1 MSPKI
6 VVLIVIIISFVA
18 IGSILLYSSTN
29 SEYLS
34 KTKHEDKSW
43 AVIKDSKGDII
54 AVETGD
60 SNVWISLKSLN
71 QNQSEMW
78 IGGIIEEYGNYW
90 GFRFEP
96 DSIIIAEITIEGAQS
111 NIKAISQDLDYWIG
125 KWAKQTY
132 VFAKVEEI
140 NE

>member
-1 MSPKI
+1 M
-6 VVLIVIIISFVA
+6 IIIFLGI
-18 IGSILLYSSTN
+18 IGYLLLYGSTD

-34 KTKHEDKSW
+34 KTKHEAKRW

-60 SNVWISLKSLN
+60 SKVWFSLKNLN
-71 QNQSEMW
+71 QNQSAMW

-90 GFRFEP
+90 GFRFKP

-111 NIKAISQDLDYWIG
+111 NIKAISQDLDYWINT
-125 KWAKQTY
+125 WAKQTY

-140 NE
+140 HE